1 MPPDITRPTPAP
13 FIPYRLPVLHR
24 SNEFYVGDDPDGTF
38 QGLCDLLNVP
48 GNSRP
53 GISALSFLTSVLS
66 SPRPNFFKISVA
78 ILLLLHRPPDPT
90 SYPYLPF
97 NSQDMDYDGY
107 DALLHYIFKQV
118 CVSTS
123 SHPAICIHSLRRK
136 DLQ

>member
-1 MPPDITRPTPAP
+1 MPPDITRPTPIP
-13 FIPYRLPVLHR
+13 FMPYRLPALNR
-24 SNEFYVGDDPDGTF
+24 SNEFSVDYPDGTF

-53 GISALSFLTSVLS
+53 GISALNFTSVLS
-66 SPRPNFFKISVA
+66 SLPPNFLKVSVA
-78 ILLLLHRPPDPT
+78 ILLLLHCPPDPT

-97 NSQDMDYDGY
+97 NSQGMDYDGY

-118 CVSTS
+118 RVSTP
-123 SHPAICIHSLRRK
+123 SHPIARTHNFRRK